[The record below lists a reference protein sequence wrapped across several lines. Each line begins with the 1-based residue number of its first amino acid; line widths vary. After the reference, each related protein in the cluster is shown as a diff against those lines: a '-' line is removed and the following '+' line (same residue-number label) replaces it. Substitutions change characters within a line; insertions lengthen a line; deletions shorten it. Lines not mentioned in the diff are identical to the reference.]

1 MPEIHNPGIQV
12 YIPRPPT
19 LPALPPLSLPNSI
32 DDNDGENNYLEGPEK
47 DEESVDNCV
56 DDCVDNCED
65 NCVDNCEDNYVDDC
79 VDNCED
85 NCMDDCMD
93 DYEDDCEDDNNNY
106 FETAEDCYNNC
117 PGYLEEH
124 GDMDQDASDNTD
136 WIIEDL
142 YYSDGELSD
151 NFSL

>member
-1 MPEIHNPGIQV
+1 M
-12 YIPRPPT
+12 YIPRPST

-32 DDNDGENNYLEGPEK
+32 DDNYRENNYLDGPEK
-47 DEESVDNCV
+47 DEESVDNC
-56 DDCVDNCED
+56 
-65 NCVDNCEDNYVDDC
+65 VDDC

-124 GDMDQDASDNTD
+124 SDMDQDAGDNTD